1 MGEINTGLFSLL
13 TTQIINVPA
22 IRDRKEDIV
31 PLFEREIE
39 LCTNKPFRLKRFERA
54 AGTLCWYEWLGN
66 LSEIQAA
73 ASRLASMH
81 LESSNLTQSSVY
93 RAVIDSI
100 GKEKL
105 IQQAT
110 DHYEASD
117 KSDEAFALMVNNM
130 CDYAGMTLAE
140 VAD

>member
-1 MGEINTGLFSLL
+1 M
-13 TTQIINVPA
+13 
-22 IRDRKEDIV
+22 
-31 PLFEREIE
+31 FEREIE
-39 LCTNKPFRLKRFERA
+39 LCTNKQLRLKRFERA
-54 AGTLCWYEWLGN
+54 TSLLRWYEWLGN

-73 ASRLASMH
+73 ASRFASMH
-81 LESSNLTQSSVY
+81 LETSNLTQSSVY

-110 DHYEASD
+110 DYYEASD

-140 VAD
+140 VADQLGMSRTTLWRKMGEK

>member
-1 MGEINTGLFSLL
+1 M
-13 TTQIINVPA
+13 TQ
-22 IRDRKEDIV
+22 
-31 PLFEREIE
+31 
-39 LCTNKPFRLKRFERA
+39 
-54 AGTLCWYEWLGN
+54 Y
-66 LSEIQAA
+66 
-73 ASRLASMH
+73 
-81 LESSNLTQSSVY
+81 SVY

-140 VAD
+140 VADQLGMSRTTLWRKMGEK

>member
-1 MGEINTGLFSLL
+1 
-13 TTQIINVPA
+13 
-22 IRDRKEDIV
+22 
-31 PLFEREIE
+31 
-39 LCTNKPFRLKRFERA
+39 
-54 AGTLCWYEWLGN
+54 
-66 LSEIQAA
+66 
-73 ASRLASMH
+73 MH
-81 LESSNLTQSSVY
+81 LETSNLTQSSVY

-110 DHYEASD
+110 DYYEVSD

-140 VAD
+140 VADQLGMSRTTLWRKMGEK

>member
-1 MGEINTGLFSLL
+1 MTEKRISFPCSNE
-13 TTQIINVPA
+13 
-22 IRDRKEDIV
+22 K
-31 PLFEREIE
+31 IE
-39 LCTNKPFRLKRFERA
+39 LCTNKPLRLQRFERA
-54 AGTLCWYEWLGN
+54 TSLLRWYEWLGN

-81 LESSNLTQSSVY
+81 LETSNLTQSSVY

-110 DHYEASD
+110 DYYEVSD

-140 VAD
+140 VADQLGMSRTTLWRKMGEK